1 MKEITSSFFTEQPLY
16 KIKIMR
22 SSVLQELLD
31 ETPKDLRLML
41 KMHAQIS
48 MRVQELMDEAG
59 ISQKELA
66 ESMRKKP
73 SELNKWLK
81 SGHNMTL
88 RSMAKLQIALD
99 KVVIQVPSER
109 SFDWSDGVTFS
120 RKTKFI
126 VSKNKEFQ
134 EQETSYTF
142 VATEEAP
149 SVVKRLLP
157 TG

>member
-1 MKEITSSFFTEQPLY
+1 
-16 KIKIMR
+16 MR

-48 MRVQELMDEAG
+48 MRVKELMDEAG

-66 ESMRKKP
+66 ERMGKKP

-88 RSMAKLQIALD
+88 RSMAKLQIALE
-99 KVVIQVPSER
+99 KVVIQVPTER
-109 SFDWSDGVTFS
+109 SFDSSDGVTFS

-142 VATEEAP
+142 VATKEAP

>member
-1 MKEITSSFFTEQPLY
+1 
-16 KIKIMR
+16 MR

-41 KMHAQIS
+41 KMHAQIA
-48 MRVQELMDEAG
+48 MRVQELMEEAG

-66 ESMRKKP
+66 EKMDKNP

-88 RSMAKLQIALD
+88 RSMAKLQIALE
-99 KVVIQVPSER
+99 KPLIQVPNER
-109 SFDWSDGVTFS
+109 LFNSSDGVTFS

-126 VSKNKEFQ
+126 VSKNKDYKELA
-134 EQETSYTF
+134 TTYTF
-142 VATEEAP
+142 VATNVAP
-149 SVVKRLLP
+149 TVNKRLLP

>member
-1 MKEITSSFFTEQPLY
+1 
-16 KIKIMR
+16 MR

-41 KMHAQIS
+41 KMHAQIA
-48 MRVQELMDEAG
+48 MRVQELMEEAG

-66 ESMRKKP
+66 ERMDKNP

-88 RSMAKLQIALD
+88 RSMAKLQIALE
-99 KVVIQVPSER
+99 KPLIQVPNER
-109 SFDWSDGVTFS
+109 LFNSSDGVTFS

-126 VSKNKEFQ
+126 VSKNKDYKELA
-134 EQETSYTF
+134 TTYTF
-142 VATEEAP
+142 VATNVAP
-149 SVVKRLLP
+149 TVNKRLLP

>member
-1 MKEITSSFFTEQPLY
+1 
-16 KIKIMR
+16 MR

-41 KMHAQIS
+41 KMHAQIA
-48 MRVQELMDEAG
+48 MRVQELMEEAG

-66 ESMRKKP
+66 ERMDKNP

-88 RSMAKLQIALD
+88 RSMAKLQIALQ
-99 KVVIQVPSER
+99 KPIIQVPNER
-109 SFDWSDGVTFS
+109 LFNSGDGVTFS

-126 VSKNKEFQ
+126 VSKNKDYKELA
-134 EQETSYTF
+134 TTYTF
-142 VATEEAP
+142 VATNVAP
-149 SVVKRLLP
+149 TVNKRLLP